1 MAQVGEIV
9 YQVQMDV
16 AQLLTSQRQLDQRLR
31 NIEGRFN
38 RTTTAVNGTERSM
51 ASLSRVAASLTAYL
65 SASAV
70 ASYAEAWTVLN
81 NKLSNSVRASESLV
95 EVTER
100 VFNISQDT
108 RSSLDATATLYA
120 RLERGTRQY
129 NTSAEDLAKLTTII
143 NQGFIVSGA
152 TAQEAE
158 NAIIQ
163 LSQGIASGVLRGEEF
178 NSVSEQG
185 SRLMVALAD
194 SMGVSIGQL
203 RAMAAEGKLT
213 TDVVVNGLLSQG
225 AAIGEEFSKTTQ
237 TMSQALQ
244 EAGNNITKFF
254 GNSSTVQSFIGGF
267 NDSVVMVSE
276 NLDYLTNILVIAAGV
291 IGSRYAGALALAG
304 AAQVKKA
311 RDTMASA
318 SASRQA
324 AVAERDAAAVLVRKT
339 VADRDAAMSALNLA
353 RAEYQ
358 VARGSAAEATALANV
373 TRLKTAYSNAAII
386 AAQANNTLSASQAR
400 VAATGLTMANALK
413 AMNWLLAPIGGPA
426 GAAMLAGAAVYYF
439 FQKTEEAR
447 QEASKF
453 ADELEGLTEKMQS
466 MNRVQLEGMIAKATQ
481 HMSTQKD
488 EIKELGS
495 EIDSLNERYKKA
507 GERNY
512 SLAGAESDRA
522 KILNEIK
529 IKQAELDTKTTEYS
543 RTLNS
548 TGLMQA
554 KLNGELLQGADLL
567 KAQSG
572 SVLPNASAAL
582 KAYGLNLEDATRAK
596 QRFNA
601 TSLTVERSQDG
612 DKLLENLR
620 KQNELLAITDDRQ
633 RAIATAKQKAEEAGV
648 KADSTQMQQ
657 IENEAARSYDLADA
671 KKETVRTS
679 KAAASAAAKEA
690 TEAEK
695 LKQKITDLANATK
708 VAELETKGLSR
719 EAAILEAVQ
728 KLGAK
733 ANAAQIAEITE
744 LSGKEYDLTQKI
756 KDRKDAFEQNPRVK
770 ADQDMKLAQEQLE
783 RQLKGKL
790 VTEEQYQQRRAAI
803 HAEYSRKISEETS
816 NGQVNIVAENRAK
829 IDPIQALANEN
840 AQKLALMESYYQAE
854 QALLKQSQQDGQI
867 SHDQYIAAKQ
877 ATDAQYLALKTA
889 QDKQYQEQQLA
900 AQWELLSQQGLGYEM
915 LTSAIDS
922 FAGNASN
929 VLTGLMT
936 GTMSAADAM
945 RSLGNTI
952 LNSVVNAIVQ
962 VGVDML
968 KNFILG
974 ETLGK
979 AAMTANV
986 ASAVT
991 GGLAAASAWTPA
1003 AIAAS
1008 IATGGVAS
1016 ATGLKAYTGAQLAG
1030 KGLAI
1035 AGARKNGGDVRG
1047 GAAYEVGEDNLPE
1060 LMQIGNKLIAIPGN
1074 DGRVFSYDDVTGAA
1088 VIPKTSSGSQYLTAG
1103 DGGKTMQSKDNNG
1116 GQQLPPIINVY
1127 QQVSGARA
1135 DVSHSKGLNEQDVI
1149 SIVFR
1154 SIAEGGMVRDAITT
1168 YTSANSKPNGGF

>member
-1 MAQVGEIV
+1 MANVGEIV

-31 NIEGRFN
+31 NMEGGFN

-51 ASLSRVAASLTAYL
+51 SSLSRVAASLTAYL

-267 NDSVVMVSE
+267 NDSVVVVSE
-276 NLDYLTNILVIAAGV
+276 NLDSLTNILVIAAGV

-311 RDTMASA
+311 RDTMAGA
-318 SASRQA
+318 AASRQA

-426 GAAMLAGAAVYYF
+426 GAAMLAGAAIYYF

-453 ADELEGLTEKMQS
+453 ADELEGLTEKMQG

-679 KAAASAAAKEA
+679 KEAASAAAKEA

-728 KLGAK
+728 KLGSK

-744 LSGKEYDLTQKI
+744 LAGKEYDLTQKI
-756 KDRKDAFEQNPRVK
+756 KDRKEAFEQNPQAK
-770 ADQDMKLAQEQLE
+770 ADQDVKLAGEQLE
-783 RQLKGKL
+783 RQLKGNL
-790 VTEEQYQQRRAAI
+790 ITEEQYQKRSIELKAEHARKTAEINAKSAVTPVQEMAA
-803 HAEYSRKISEETS
+803 
-816 NGQVNIVAENRAK
+816 QV
-829 IDPIQALANEN
+829 DPVQALANEH
-840 AQKLALMESYYQAE
+840 AQKLALIKGYMNQRVITE
-854 QALLKQSQQDGQI
+854 QQG
-867 SHDQYIAAKQ
+867 
-877 ATDAQYLALKTA
+877 LALMNAANKEY
-889 QDKQYQEQQLA
+889 DEQRTA
-900 AQWELLSQQGLGYEM
+900 AQWQLLSQQSLGYDM
-915 LTSAIDS
+915 LTSAVDS
-922 FAGNASN
+922 LSGNASN
-929 VLTGLMT
+929 AITGLIT
-936 GTMSAADAM
+936 QTMSWSDAA
-945 RSLGNTI
+945 RSLGNTM
-952 LNSVVNAIVQ
+952 LNSVVNSIVQ
-962 VGVDML
+962 VGVEMA

-974 ETLGK
+974 QTLGVATQ
-979 AAMTANV
+979 AANATAAV
-986 ASAVT
+986 A
-991 GGLAAASAWTPA
+991 GGAAALAAWTPA

-1008 IATGGVAS
+1008 IATMGAAS
-1016 ATGLKAYTGAQLAG
+1016 ASGLGAYTAAQATGAATSIGMKALT
-1030 KGLAI
+1030 I
-1035 AGARKNGGDVRG
+1035 AGARKDGGPVSAGEMYR
-1047 GAAYEVGEDNLPE
+1047 VGEGGKPE
-1060 LMQIGNKLIAIPGN
+1060 IFKASNGNQYMIPGDNGKVISNRDIGGGQVPVTVNIN
-1074 DGRVFSYDDVTGAA
+1074 DY
-1088 VIPKTSSGSQYLTAG
+1088 SSGGNRIDAQARQDS
-1103 DGGKTMQSKDNNG
+1103 NG
-1116 GQQLPPIINVY
+1116 MTIDVFI
-1127 QQVSGARA
+1127 A
-1135 DVSHSKGLNEQDVI
+1135 DMENKGPMHS
-1149 SIVFR
+1149 
-1154 SIAEGGMVRDAITT
+1154 AITRNT
-1168 YTSANSKPNGGF
+1168 TASARVR

>member
-31 NIEGRFN
+31 NMEGGFN

-400 VAATGLTMANALK
+400 VSATGLTMANALK

-548 TGLMQA
+548 SGLMQA

-596 QRFNA
+596 RKFNA

-620 KQNELLAITDDRQ
+620 KQNDLLAITDDRQ
-633 RAIATAKQKAEEAGV
+633 RAIATARQKAEEAGV

-657 IENEAARSYDLADA
+657 IEDEAARNYDLAYA

-728 KLGAK
+728 KLGSK
-733 ANAAQIAEITE
+733 ANAVQIAEITE
-744 LSGKEYDLTQKI
+744 LAGKEYDLTQKI
-756 KDRKDAFEQNPRVK
+756 KDRKDAFEQNPRAK

-783 RQLKGKL
+783 RQLKGNL
-790 VTEEQYQQRRAAI
+790 ITEEQYQKRSIELKAEHARKTAEINAKSAVTPVQEMAA
-803 HAEYSRKISEETS
+803 
-816 NGQVNIVAENRAK
+816 QV
-829 IDPIQALANEN
+829 DPVQALANEH
-840 AQKLALMESYYQAE
+840 AQKLALIKDFENQKVITA
-854 QALLKQSQQDGQI
+854 QQS
-867 SHDQYIAAKQ
+867 
-877 ATDAQYLALKTA
+877 LALMNAANTE
-889 QDKQYQEQQLA
+889 YEQSRFDAMWSL
-900 AQWELLSQQGLGYEM
+900 WKSQNNLNGLMGG
-915 LTSAIDS
+915 AIDS
-922 FAGNASN
+922 LSSGTATAVSAMLSGTQSAG
-929 VLTGLMT
+929 
-936 GTMSAADAM
+936 DAM
-945 RSLGNTI
+945 RNLANTALNTMIQQLMQMAIQALITRTI
-952 LNSVVNAIVQ
+952 LGSFMGGLGAIPNLSAVANSVTALSGI
-962 VGVDML
+962 
-968 KNFILG
+968 
-974 ETLGK
+974 T
-979 AAMTANV
+979 AANNV
-986 ASAVT
+986 FSQ
-991 GGLAAASAWTPA
+991 S
-1003 AIAAS
+1003 S
-1008 IATGGVAS
+1008 
-1016 ATGLKAYTGAQLAG
+1016 K
-1030 KGLAI
+1030 I
-1035 AGARKNGGDVRG
+1035 AGARKDGGPVSAGEMYRVGEGGKPEIFKASNGNQYMIPGDNGKVISNRDIGGGQVPVTVNINDYSSGGSRIDAQARQDSNGMTIDVFIADMDNKGPMHSAITRNTTASARVRG
-1047 GAAYEVGEDNLPE
+1047 
-1060 LMQIGNKLIAIPGN
+1060 
-1074 DGRVFSYDDVTGAA
+1074 
-1088 VIPKTSSGSQYLTAG
+1088 
-1103 DGGKTMQSKDNNG
+1103 
-1116 GQQLPPIINVY
+1116 
-1127 QQVSGARA
+1127 
-1135 DVSHSKGLNEQDVI
+1135 
-1149 SIVFR
+1149 
-1154 SIAEGGMVRDAITT
+1154 
-1168 YTSANSKPNGGF
+1168 

>member
-31 NIEGRFN
+31 NMEGGFN

-728 KLGAK
+728 KLGSK

-744 LSGKEYDLTQKI
+744 LAGKEYDLTQKI

-783 RQLKGKL
+783 RQLKGNL

-900 AQWELLSQQGLGYEM
+900 AQWELLSQQSLGYDM
-915 LTSAIDS
+915 LTSAVDS
-922 FAGNASN
+922 LSGNASN
-929 VLTGLMT
+929 AITGLIT
-936 GTMSAADAM
+936 QTMSWSDAA
-945 RSLGNTI
+945 RSLGNTM
-952 LNSVVNAIVQ
+952 LNSVVNSIVQ
-962 VGVDML
+962 VGVEMA

-974 ETLGK
+974 QTLGVATQ
-979 AAMTANV
+979 AAN
-986 ASAVT
+986 ASAAVA
-991 GGLAAASAWTPA
+991 GGAAALAAWTPA

-1008 IATGGVAS
+1008 IATMGAAS
-1016 ATGLKAYTGAQLAG
+1016 ASGLGAYTAAQATGAATSIGMKALT
-1030 KGLAI
+1030 I
-1035 AGARKNGGDVRG
+1035 AGARKDGGPVSAGDMYR
-1047 GAAYEVGEDNLPE
+1047 VGEGGKPE
-1060 LMQIGNKLIAIPGN
+1060 IFKASNGNQYMIPGDNGKVISNRDIGGGQVPVTVNIN
-1074 DGRVFSYDDVTGAA
+1074 DY
-1088 VIPKTSSGSQYLTAG
+1088 SSGGSRIDAQARQDSNGMTIDVFIA
-1103 DGGKTMQSKDNNG
+1103 DMDNKG
-1116 GQQLPPIINVY
+1116 PM
-1127 QQVSGARA
+1127 
-1135 DVSHSKGLNEQDVI
+1135 HS
-1149 SIVFR
+1149 
-1154 SIAEGGMVRDAITT
+1154 AITRNT
-1168 YTSANSKPNGGF
+1168 TASARVR

>member
-31 NIEGRFN
+31 NMEGGFN

-81 NKLSNSVRASESLV
+81 NKLSNSVRTSESLV

-439 FQKTEEAR
+439 FQKAEEAKR
-447 QEASKF
+447 SAHEF
-453 ADELEGLTEKMQS
+453 A
-466 MNRVQLEGMIAKATQ
+466 
-481 HMSTQKD
+481 
-488 EIKELGS
+488 
-495 EIDSLNERYKKA
+495 DSLNELRSSMDKMSRA
-507 GERNY
+507 E
-512 SLAGAESDRA
+512 LAGKIADAKDKVDALTDAQREAEEEVKNLKTSYKAYSDGVWHFGSTQEKLETISRKLA
-522 KILNEIK
+522 K
-529 IKQAELDTKTTEYS
+529 AEENLERVQNDRSKTINFIS
-543 RTLNS
+543 AA
-548 TGLMQA
+548 QA
-554 KLNGELLQGADLL
+554 KLNGELLQGEELL
-567 KAQSG
+567 KREASTL
-572 SVLPNASAAL
+572 LPNAAAAL
-582 KAYGLNLEDATRAK
+582 RAYGLDLDGATK
-596 QRFNA
+596 
-601 TSLTVERSQDG
+601 
-612 DKLLENLR
+612 
-620 KQNELLAITDDRQ
+620 
-633 RAIATAKQKAEEAGV
+633 AKQKFNSASLKVEWSDAGADLKKTLEREIEMAGAKDDVVRRQLQV
-648 KADSTQMQQ
+648 KYYVEDKGISEQ
-657 IENEAARSYDLADA
+657 
-671 KKETVRTS
+671 
-679 KAAASAAAKEA
+679 
-690 TEAEK
+690 EAEK
-695 LKQKITDLANATK
+695 LDELAVKAGEASEAQRKNKNDSKDSSKAANTARDALKGQSDALARLNTGYREGSLEMAKYEAVKALGDKASPTQIAQAEKLAAEKFAIEQRSADQKAALDANVLTKAKQTRDDDLA
-708 VAELETKGLSR
+708 
-719 EAAILEAVQ
+719 
-728 KLGAK
+728 
-733 ANAAQIAEITE
+733 
-744 LSGKEYDLTQKI
+744 
-756 KDRKDAFEQNPRVK
+756 
-770 ADQDMKLAQEQLE
+770 QLE
-783 RQLKGKL
+783 RQLKTGD
-790 VTEEQYQQRRAAI
+790 VTFEQSQKRRAEI
-803 HAEYSRKISEETS
+803 NAEYAKKAAEENAKSSVTPVQEMAA
-816 NGQVNIVAENRAK
+816 QV
-829 IDPIQALANEN
+829 DPVQALANEH
-840 AQKLALMESYYQAE
+840 AQKLALIKDFENQKVITA
-854 QALLKQSQQDGQI
+854 QQS
-867 SHDQYIAAKQ
+867 
-877 ATDAQYLALKTA
+877 LALMNAANTE
-889 QDKQYQEQQLA
+889 YEQSRFDAMWSL
-900 AQWELLSQQGLGYEM
+900 WKSQNNLNGLMGG
-915 LTSAIDS
+915 AIDS
-922 FAGNASN
+922 LSSGTATAVSAMLSGTQSAG
-929 VLTGLMT
+929 
-936 GTMSAADAM
+936 DAM
-945 RSLGNTI
+945 RNLANTALNTMIQQLMQMAIQALITRTI
-952 LNSVVNAIVQ
+952 LGSFMGGLGAIPNLSAVANSVTALSGI
-962 VGVDML
+962 
-968 KNFILG
+968 
-974 ETLGK
+974 T
-979 AAMTANV
+979 AANNV
-986 ASAVT
+986 FSQ
-991 GGLAAASAWTPA
+991 S
-1003 AIAAS
+1003 S
-1008 IATGGVAS
+1008 
-1016 ATGLKAYTGAQLAG
+1016 K
-1030 KGLAI
+1030 I
-1035 AGARKNGGDVRG
+1035 AGARKDGGPVSAGEMYR
-1047 GAAYEVGEDNLPE
+1047 VGEGGKPE
-1060 LMQIGNKLIAIPGN
+1060 IFKASNGNQYMIPGDNGKVISNRDIGGGQVPVTVNIN
-1074 DGRVFSYDDVTGAA
+1074 DY
-1088 VIPKTSSGSQYLTAG
+1088 SSGGNRIDAQAR
-1103 DGGKTMQSKDNNG
+1103 QDNNG
-1116 GQQLPPIINVY
+1116 MTIDVFI
-1127 QQVSGARA
+1127 A
-1135 DVSHSKGLNEQDVI
+1135 DMDNKGPMHS
-1149 SIVFR
+1149 
-1154 SIAEGGMVRDAITT
+1154 AITRNT
-1168 YTSANSKPNGGF
+1168 TASARVRG

>member
-1 MAQVGEIV
+1 MANVGEIV

-31 NIEGRFN
+31 NMEGGFN

-51 ASLSRVAASLTAYL
+51 SSLSRVAASLTAYL
-65 SASAV
+65 STSAV

-213 TDVVVNGLLSQG
+213 TDVVVSGLLSQG

-254 GNSSTVQSFIGGF
+254 GNSSTVQSFISVF

-276 NLDYLTNILVIAAGV
+276 NLDSLTNILVIAAGV

-311 RDTMASA
+311 RDTMAGA
-318 SASRQA
+318 AASRLA

-728 KLGAK
+728 KLGSK
-733 ANAAQIAEITE
+733 ANSAQIDEVTA
-744 LSGKEYDLTQKI
+744 LAGKEYDLTQKI
-756 KDRKDAFEQNPRVK
+756 KDRKEAFEQNPQAK
-770 ADQDMKLAQEQLE
+770 ADQDMKLASEQLE
-783 RQLKGKL
+783 RQLKGNL
-790 VTEEQYQQRRAAI
+790 ITEEQYQKRSIELKAEHARKTAEINAKSAVTPVQEMAA
-803 HAEYSRKISEETS
+803 
-816 NGQVNIVAENRAK
+816 QV
-829 IDPIQALANEN
+829 DPVQALANEH
-840 AQKLALMESYYQAE
+840 AQKLALIKDYMNQRVITE
-854 QALLKQSQQDGQI
+854 QQG
-867 SHDQYIAAKQ
+867 
-877 ATDAQYLALKTA
+877 LALMNAANKEY
-889 QDKQYQEQQLA
+889 DEQRTA
-900 AQWELLSQQGLGYEM
+900 AQWQLLSQQSLGYDM
-915 LTSAIDS
+915 LTSAVDS
-922 FAGNASN
+922 LSGNASN
-929 VLTGLMT
+929 AITGLIT
-936 GTMSAADAM
+936 QTMSWSDAA
-945 RSLGNTI
+945 RSLGNTM
-952 LNSVVNAIVQ
+952 LNSVVNSIVQ
-962 VGVDML
+962 VGVEMA

-974 ETLGK
+974 QTLGVATQ
-979 AAMTANV
+979 AAN
-986 ASAVT
+986 ASAAVA
-991 GGLAAASAWTPA
+991 GGAAALAAWTPA

-1008 IATGGVAS
+1008 IATMGAAS
-1016 ATGLKAYTGAQLAG
+1016 ASGLGAYTAAQTTGAATSIGMKALT
-1030 KGLAI
+1030 I
-1035 AGARKNGGDVRG
+1035 AGARKDGGPVSAGEMYR
-1047 GAAYEVGEDNLPE
+1047 VGEGGKPEIFKASNGNQYMIPSDNGKVISNRD
-1060 LMQIGNKLIAIPGN
+1060 IGGGQVPVTVNIN
-1074 DGRVFSYDDVTGAA
+1074 DY
-1088 VIPKTSSGSQYLTAG
+1088 SSGGSRIDAQARQDSNGMTIDVFIA
-1103 DGGKTMQSKDNNG
+1103 DMDNKG
-1116 GQQLPPIINVY
+1116 PM
-1127 QQVSGARA
+1127 
-1135 DVSHSKGLNEQDVI
+1135 HS
-1149 SIVFR
+1149 
-1154 SIAEGGMVRDAITT
+1154 AITRNT
-1168 YTSANSKPNGGF
+1168 TASARVR

>member
-31 NIEGRFN
+31 NMEGGFN

-51 ASLSRVAASLTAYL
+51 SSLSRVAASLTAYL

-81 NKLSNSVRASESLV
+81 NKLVNSIKAGETLAVV
-95 EVTER
+95 NQR
-100 VFNISQDT
+100 VFDIAQNS
-108 RSSLDATATLYA
+108 RSSLDGIATLYS
-120 RLERGTRQY
+120 RLERAMR
-129 NTSAEDLAKLTTII
+129 SAGLSGQELGQITTTISKAMT
-143 NQGFIVSGA
+143 VSGA
-152 TAQEAE
+152 TAAE
-158 NAIIQ
+158 SEGALIQ
-163 LSQGIASGVLRGEEF
+163 LSQALASGVLRGQEF
-178 NSVSEQG
+178 NSMSEQAPA
-185 SRLMVALAD
+185 LMKGLAD
-194 SMGVSIGQL
+194 SLGVSIGEL
-203 RAMAAEGKLT
+203 RKMAGEGKLT
-213 TDVVVNGLLSQG
+213 TDVLLKAFREMG
-225 AAIGEEFSKTTQ
+225 PTIEREFANTTQ
-237 TMSQALQ
+237 TMSQSLQ
-244 EAGNNITKFF
+244 IASNNITKFF
-254 GNSSTVQSFIGGF
+254 GENTTVKTFTRIF
-267 NDSVVMVSE
+267 NDSVVTISE

-311 RDTMASA
+311 RDTMAGA
-318 SASRQA
+318 AASRQA
-324 AVAERDAAAVLVRKT
+324 AVAERDAATVLVRKT

-596 QRFNA
+596 RKFNA

-620 KQNELLAITDDRQ
+620 KQNDLLAITDDRQ
-633 RAIATAKQKAEEAGV
+633 RAIATARQKAEEAGV

-657 IENEAARSYDLADA
+657 IEDEAARNYDLAYA

-728 KLGAK
+728 KLGSK

-744 LSGKEYDLTQKI
+744 LAGKEYDLTQKI
-756 KDRKDAFEQNPRVK
+756 KDRKEAFEQNPRSK
-770 ADQDMKLAQEQLE
+770 ANQDMKLASEQLE

-854 QALLKQSQQDGQI
+854 QALLKKSQQDGQI
-867 SHDQYIAAKQ
+867 SHEQYVAAKQ

-922 FAGNASN
+922 FGGNASN

-991 GGLAAASAWTPA
+991 GGLAAAAAWTPA

-1035 AGARKNGGDVRG
+1035 AGARKDGGPVSAGEMYRVGEGGKPEIFKASNGNQYMIPGDNGKVISNRDIGGGQVPVTVNINDYSSGGNRIDAQARQDSNGITIDAFITDMDNKGPMHSAITRNTTASARVRG
-1047 GAAYEVGEDNLPE
+1047 
-1060 LMQIGNKLIAIPGN
+1060 
-1074 DGRVFSYDDVTGAA
+1074 
-1088 VIPKTSSGSQYLTAG
+1088 
-1103 DGGKTMQSKDNNG
+1103 
-1116 GQQLPPIINVY
+1116 
-1127 QQVSGARA
+1127 
-1135 DVSHSKGLNEQDVI
+1135 
-1149 SIVFR
+1149 
-1154 SIAEGGMVRDAITT
+1154 
-1168 YTSANSKPNGGF
+1168 

>member
-31 NIEGRFN
+31 NMEGGFN

-51 ASLSRVAASLTAYL
+51 SSLSRVAASLTAYL

-267 NDSVVMVSE
+267 NDSVVVVSE
-276 NLDYLTNILVIAAGV
+276 NLDSLTNILVIAAGV

-413 AMNWLLAPIGGPA
+413 SMNWLLAPIGGPA

-453 ADELEGLTEKMQS
+453 ADELEGLTEKMQG

-728 KLGAK
+728 KLGSK

-744 LSGKEYDLTQKI
+744 LAGKEYDLTQKI

-783 RQLKGKL
+783 RQLKGDL
-790 VTEEQYQQRRAAI
+790 ITEEQYQKRSIELKAEHARKTAEINAKSTVSPVQEMAA
-803 HAEYSRKISEETS
+803 
-816 NGQVNIVAENRAK
+816 QV
-829 IDPIQALANEN
+829 DPVQALANEH
-840 AQKLALMESYYQAE
+840 AQKLALIKDFENQ
-854 QALLKQSQQDGQI
+854 KVI
-867 SHDQYIAAKQ
+867 
-877 ATDAQYLALKTA
+877 TA
-889 QDKQYQEQQLA
+889 QQSLELMNAANTEYEDARLN
-900 AQWELLSQQGLGYEM
+900 AQWEIWRNQSQANQFLADGLDALGQR
-915 LTSAIDS
+915 S
-922 FAGNASN
+922 SN
-929 VLTGLMT
+929 VLTGLVT
-936 GTMSAADAM
+936 GTQNLNDAF
-945 RSLGNTI
+945 R
-952 LNSVVNAIVQ
+952 
-962 VGVDML
+962 
-968 KNFILG
+968 
-974 ETLGK
+974 
-979 AAMTANV
+979 NV
-986 ASAVT
+986 ASTIIDEAVGALVQMGMQQIKNMVTENAMRKASSAQAIADATVT
-991 GGLAAASAWTPA
+991 GSAINSAMAPAAATT
-1003 AIAAS
+1003 S
-1008 IATGGVAS
+1008 IATMGS
-1016 ATGLKAYTGAQLAG
+1016 AATWGMMAMSSAIPAMI
-1030 KGLAI
+1030 AI
-1035 AGARKNGGDVRG
+1035 AGARYNGGPVDANKMYR
-1047 GAAYEVGEDNLPE
+1047 VGENGQPE
-1060 LMQIGNKLIAIPGN
+1060 IFKASNGHQYMIPGDSGKVISN
-1074 DGRVFSYDDVTGAA
+1074 RQMGGGGGISMGDMHFNFQVQAPNGITQKEATMITGMVKGTVYDILMTE
-1088 VIPKTSSGSQYLTAG
+1088 IR
-1103 DGGKTMQSKDNNG
+1103 
-1116 GQQLPPIINVY
+1116 
-1127 QQVSGARA
+1127 SGAIQGNQR
-1135 DVSHSKGLNEQDVI
+1135 
-1149 SIVFR
+1149 
-1154 SIAEGGMVRDAITT
+1154 
-1168 YTSANSKPNGGF
+1168 Y

>member
-1 MAQVGEIV
+1 MNQ
-9 YQVQMDV
+9 
-16 AQLLTSQRQLDQRLR
+16 
-31 NIEGRFN
+31 
-38 RTTTAVNGTERSM
+38 
-51 ASLSRVAASLTAYL
+51 
-65 SASAV
+65 
-70 ASYAEAWTVLN
+70 
-81 NKLSNSVRASESLV
+81 
-95 EVTER
+95 R
-100 VFNISQDT
+100 VFDIAQNS
-108 RSSLDATATLYA
+108 RSSLDGIATLYS
-120 RLERGTRQY
+120 RLERAMR
-129 NTSAEDLAKLTTII
+129 SAGLSGQELGQITTTISKAMT
-143 NQGFIVSGA
+143 VSGA
-152 TAQEAE
+152 TAAE
-158 NAIIQ
+158 SEGALIQ
-163 LSQGIASGVLRGEEF
+163 LSQALASGVLRGQEF
-178 NSVSEQG
+178 NSMSEQAPA
-185 SRLMVALAD
+185 LMKGLTD
-194 SMGVSIGQL
+194 SIGVSIGEL
-203 RAMAAEGKLT
+203 RKMAGEGKLT
-213 TDVVVNGLLSQG
+213 TDVLLKAFREMG
-225 AAIGEEFSKTTQ
+225 PTIEREFANTTQ
-237 TMSQALQ
+237 TMSQSLQ
-244 EAGNNITKFF
+244 IASNNITKFF
-254 GNSSTVQSFIGGF
+254 GESSAVKSFTSIFNSS
-267 NDSVVMVSE
+267 VVTASE
-276 NLDYLTNILVIAAGV
+276 SLNSLTNILIIAAGV
-291 IGSRYAGALALAG
+291 MGSRYAGALALAG
-304 AAQVKKA
+304 AAQIKKA
-311 RDTMASA
+311 RDTMAGA
-318 SASRQA
+318 AASRQA

-413 AMNWLLAPIGGPA
+413 SMNWLLAPIGGPA

-657 IENEAARSYDLADA
+657 IEDEAARNYDLAYA

-728 KLGAK
+728 KLGSK
-733 ANAAQIAEITE
+733 ANSAQIAEVTA
-744 LSGKEYDLTQKI
+744 LAGKEYDLTQKI
-756 KDRKDAFEQNPRVK
+756 KDRKEAFEQNPQAK

-783 RQLKGKL
+783 RQLKGDL
-790 VTEEQYQQRRAAI
+790 ITEEQYQKRSIELKAEHARKTAEINAKSTVSPVQEMAA
-803 HAEYSRKISEETS
+803 
-816 NGQVNIVAENRAK
+816 QV
-829 IDPIQALANEN
+829 DPVQALANEH
-840 AQKLALMESYYQAE
+840 AQKLALIKDFENQ
-854 QALLKQSQQDGQI
+854 KVI
-867 SHDQYIAAKQ
+867 
-877 ATDAQYLALKTA
+877 TA
-889 QDKQYQEQQLA
+889 QQSLELMNAANTEYEDARLN
-900 AQWELLSQQGLGYEM
+900 AQWEIWRNQSQANQFLADGLDALGQR
-915 LTSAIDS
+915 S
-922 FAGNASN
+922 SN
-929 VLTGLMT
+929 VLTGLVT
-936 GTMSAADAM
+936 GTQNLNDAF
-945 RSLGNTI
+945 R
-952 LNSVVNAIVQ
+952 
-962 VGVDML
+962 
-968 KNFILG
+968 
-974 ETLGK
+974 
-979 AAMTANV
+979 NV
-986 ASAVT
+986 ASTIIDEAVGALVQMGMQQIKNMVTENAMRKASSAQAIADATVT
-991 GGLAAASAWTPA
+991 GSAINSAMAPAAATT
-1003 AIAAS
+1003 S
-1008 IATGGVAS
+1008 IATMGS
-1016 ATGLKAYTGAQLAG
+1016 AATWGMMAMSSAIPAMI
-1030 KGLAI
+1030 AI
-1035 AGARKNGGDVRG
+1035 AGARYNGGPVDANKMYR
-1047 GAAYEVGEDNLPE
+1047 VGENGQPE
-1060 LMQIGNKLIAIPGN
+1060 IFKASNGHQYMIPGDSGKVISN
-1074 DGRVFSYDDVTGAA
+1074 RQMGGGGGISMGDMHFNFQVQAPNGITQKEVTMITGMVKGTVYDILMTE
-1088 VIPKTSSGSQYLTAG
+1088 IR
-1103 DGGKTMQSKDNNG
+1103 
-1116 GQQLPPIINVY
+1116 
-1127 QQVSGARA
+1127 SGAIQGNQR
-1135 DVSHSKGLNEQDVI
+1135 
-1149 SIVFR
+1149 
-1154 SIAEGGMVRDAITT
+1154 
-1168 YTSANSKPNGGF
+1168 Y

>member
-1 MAQVGEIV
+1 MANVGEIV

-31 NIEGRFN
+31 NMEGGFN

-51 ASLSRVAASLTAYL
+51 SSLSRVAASLTAYL

-70 ASYAEAWTVLN
+70 ANYAEAWTVLN

-728 KLGAK
+728 KLGSK
-733 ANAAQIAEITE
+733 ANAAQIAEVTE
-744 LSGKEYDLTQKI
+744 LAGKEYDLTQKI
-756 KDRKDAFEQNPRVK
+756 KDRKEAFEQNPQAK
-770 ADQDMKLAQEQLE
+770 ADQDMKLAGEQLE
-783 RQLKGKL
+783 RQLKGNL
-790 VTEEQYQQRRAAI
+790 ITEEQYQKRSIELKAEHARKTAEINAKSAVSPVQEMAA
-803 HAEYSRKISEETS
+803 
-816 NGQVNIVAENRAK
+816 QV
-829 IDPIQALANEN
+829 DPVQALANEH
-840 AQKLALMESYYQAE
+840 AQKLALIKDYMNQRVITE
-854 QALLKQSQQDGQI
+854 QQG
-867 SHDQYIAAKQ
+867 
-877 ATDAQYLALKTA
+877 LALMNAANKEY
-889 QDKQYQEQQLA
+889 DEQRTA
-900 AQWELLSQQGLGYEM
+900 AQWQLLSQQSLGYDM
-915 LTSAIDS
+915 LTSAVDS
-922 FAGNASN
+922 LSGNASN
-929 VLTGLMT
+929 AITGLIT
-936 GTMSAADAM
+936 QTMSWSDAA
-945 RSLGNTI
+945 RSLGNTM
-952 LNSVVNAIVQ
+952 LNSVVNSIVQ
-962 VGVDML
+962 VGVEMA

-974 ETLGK
+974 QTLGVATQ
-979 AAMTANV
+979 AAN
-986 ASAVT
+986 ASAAVA
-991 GGLAAASAWTPA
+991 GGAAALAAWTPA

-1008 IATGGVAS
+1008 IATMGAAS
-1016 ATGLKAYTGAQLAG
+1016 ASGLGAYTAAQATGAATSIGMKALT
-1030 KGLAI
+1030 I
-1035 AGARKNGGDVRG
+1035 AGARKDGGPVSAGEMYR
-1047 GAAYEVGEDNLPE
+1047 VGEGGKPE
-1060 LMQIGNKLIAIPGN
+1060 IFKASNGNQYMIPGDNGKVISNRDIGGGQVPVTVNIN
-1074 DGRVFSYDDVTGAA
+1074 DY
-1088 VIPKTSSGSQYLTAG
+1088 SSGGSRIDAQARQDSNGMTIDVFIA
-1103 DGGKTMQSKDNNG
+1103 DMDNKG
-1116 GQQLPPIINVY
+1116 PM
-1127 QQVSGARA
+1127 
-1135 DVSHSKGLNEQDVI
+1135 HS
-1149 SIVFR
+1149 
-1154 SIAEGGMVRDAITT
+1154 AITRNT
-1168 YTSANSKPNGGF
+1168 TASARVR

>member
-1 MAQVGEIV
+1 M
-9 YQVQMDV
+9 
-16 AQLLTSQRQLDQRLR
+16 
-31 NIEGRFN
+31 
-38 RTTTAVNGTERSM
+38 
-51 ASLSRVAASLTAYL
+51 
-65 SASAV
+65 
-70 ASYAEAWTVLN
+70 
-81 NKLSNSVRASESLV
+81 
-95 EVTER
+95 
-100 VFNISQDT
+100 
-108 RSSLDATATLYA
+108 YA

-728 KLGAK
+728 KLGSK

-744 LSGKEYDLTQKI
+744 LAGKEYDLTQKI

-854 QALLKQSQQDGQI
+854 QALLKKSQQDGQI

-877 ATDAQYLALKTA
+877 ATDAQYMALKTA
-889 QDKQYQEQQLA
+889 QDKQYQEQQIA
-900 AQWELLSQQGLGYEM
+900 AQWQLLSQQSIGYDM
-915 LTSAIDS
+915 LTSAVDS
-922 FAGNASN
+922 LSGNASN
-929 VLTGLMT
+929 AITGLIT
-936 GTMSAADAM
+936 QTMSWGDAA
-945 RSLGNTI
+945 RSLGNTM
-952 LNSVVNAIVQ
+952 LNSVVNSIVQ
-962 VGVDML
+962 VGVEMA

-974 ETLGK
+974 QTLGV
-979 AAMTANV
+979 AAQAAN
-986 ASAVT
+986 ASAAVA
-991 GGLAAASAWTPA
+991 GGAAALAAWTPA

-1008 IATGGVAS
+1008 IATMGAAS
-1016 ATGLKAYTGAQLAG
+1016 ASGLGAYTAAQATGAATSIGMKALT
-1030 KGLAI
+1030 I
-1035 AGARKNGGDVRG
+1035 AGARKDGGPVSAGEMYR
-1047 GAAYEVGEDNLPE
+1047 VGEGGKPE
-1060 LMQIGNKLIAIPGN
+1060 IFKASNGNQYMIPGDNGKVISNRDIGGGQVPVTVNIN
-1074 DGRVFSYDDVTGAA
+1074 DY
-1088 VIPKTSSGSQYLTAG
+1088 SSGGSRIDAQARQDSNGMTIDVFIA
-1103 DGGKTMQSKDNNG
+1103 DMDNKG
-1116 GQQLPPIINVY
+1116 PM
-1127 QQVSGARA
+1127 
-1135 DVSHSKGLNEQDVI
+1135 HS
-1149 SIVFR
+1149 
-1154 SIAEGGMVRDAITT
+1154 AITRNT
-1168 YTSANSKPNGGF
+1168 TASARVR

>member
-31 NIEGRFN
+31 NMEGGFN
-38 RTTTAVNGTERSM
+38 RTTNAVNGTERSM

-65 SASAV
+65 SVSAV
-70 ASYAEAWTVLN
+70 TSYAEAWTVLN
-81 NKLSNSVRASESLV
+81 NKLVNSIKAGETLAVV
-95 EVTER
+95 NQR
-100 VFNISQDT
+100 VFDIAQNS
-108 RSSLDATATLYA
+108 RSSLDGIATLYS
-120 RLERGTRQY
+120 RLERAMR
-129 NTSAEDLAKLTTII
+129 SAGLSGQELGQITTTISKAMT
-143 NQGFIVSGA
+143 VSGA
-152 TAQEAE
+152 TATESEGAL
-158 NAIIQ
+158 IQ
-163 LSQGIASGVLRGEEF
+163 LSQALASGVLRGQEF
-178 NSVSEQG
+178 NSMSEQAPA
-185 SRLMVALAD
+185 LMKGLAD
-194 SMGVSIGQL
+194 SLGVSIGEL
-203 RAMAAEGKLT
+203 RKMAGEGKLT
-213 TDVVVNGLLSQG
+213 TDVLLKAFREMG
-225 AAIGEEFSKTTQ
+225 PTIEREFANTTQ
-237 TMSQALQ
+237 TMSQSLQ
-244 EAGNNITKFF
+244 IASNNITKFF
-254 GNSSTVQSFIGGF
+254 GENTTVKTFTRIF
-267 NDSVVMVSE
+267 NDSVVTISE

-304 AAQVKKA
+304 AAQIKKA
-311 RDTMASA
+311 HNTISGMIAT
-318 SASRQA
+318 RQA
-324 AVAERDAAAVLVRKT
+324 AITDEKHLAVMARKATADRAAA
-339 VADRDAAMSALNLA
+339 MIALKLA
-353 RAEYQ
+353 QAEHQ

-373 TRLKTAYSNAAII
+373 TRLKTAYTNSAII
-386 AAQANNTLSASQAR
+386 AAQANNALSASQAR

-466 MNRVQLEGMIAKATQ
+466 MNRVQLEGMITKATQ

-695 LKQKITDLANATK
+695 LKQKITDLTNATK

-728 KLGAK
+728 KLGSK

-744 LSGKEYDLTQKI
+744 LAGKEYDLTQKI
-756 KDRKDAFEQNPRVK
+756 KDRKEAFEQNPQAK
-770 ADQDMKLAQEQLE
+770 AAQDMKLAGEQLE
-783 RQLKGKL
+783 RQLKGNL
-790 VTEEQYQQRRAAI
+790 ITEEQYQKRSIELKAEHARKTAEINAKSAVSPVQEMAA
-803 HAEYSRKISEETS
+803 
-816 NGQVNIVAENRAK
+816 QV
-829 IDPIQALANEN
+829 DPVQALANEH
-840 AQKLALMESYYQAE
+840 ARKLALIKDFENQKVITA
-854 QALLKQSQQDGQI
+854 QQS
-867 SHDQYIAAKQ
+867 
-877 ATDAQYLALKTA
+877 LALMNAANTE
-889 QDKQYQEQQLA
+889 YEQSRFDAMWSL
-900 AQWELLSQQGLGYEM
+900 WKSQNNLNGLMGG
-915 LTSAIDS
+915 AIDS
-922 FAGNASN
+922 LSSGTATAVSAMLSGTQSAG
-929 VLTGLMT
+929 
-936 GTMSAADAM
+936 DAM
-945 RSLGNTI
+945 RNLANTALNTMIQQLMQMAIQALITRTI
-952 LNSVVNAIVQ
+952 LGSFMGGLGAIPNLSAVANSVTALSGI
-962 VGVDML
+962 
-968 KNFILG
+968 
-974 ETLGK
+974 T
-979 AAMTANV
+979 AANNV
-986 ASAVT
+986 YSQ
-991 GGLAAASAWTPA
+991 S
-1003 AIAAS
+1003 S
-1008 IATGGVAS
+1008 
-1016 ATGLKAYTGAQLAG
+1016 K
-1030 KGLAI
+1030 I
-1035 AGARKNGGDVRG
+1035 AGARYAGGPVSDGSMYRFGEHGKPEILRSNDGKNYLLPGEGGRVIPNKDIGGGGVNFQVIVENHVSNATVQPRMEKGMNGEDVARIIITDLDNKGVIHSAITRNTTASARVRG
-1047 GAAYEVGEDNLPE
+1047 
-1060 LMQIGNKLIAIPGN
+1060 
-1074 DGRVFSYDDVTGAA
+1074 
-1088 VIPKTSSGSQYLTAG
+1088 
-1103 DGGKTMQSKDNNG
+1103 
-1116 GQQLPPIINVY
+1116 
-1127 QQVSGARA
+1127 
-1135 DVSHSKGLNEQDVI
+1135 
-1149 SIVFR
+1149 
-1154 SIAEGGMVRDAITT
+1154 
-1168 YTSANSKPNGGF
+1168 

>member
-1 MAQVGEIV
+1 MANVGEIV

-31 NIEGRFN
+31 NMEGGFN

-51 ASLSRVAASLTAYL
+51 SSLSRVAASLTAYL

-254 GNSSTVQSFIGGF
+254 GNSSTVQSFISVF

-276 NLDYLTNILVIAAGV
+276 NLDSLTNILVIAAGV

-311 RDTMASA
+311 RDTMAGA
-318 SASRQA
+318 AASRQA

-358 VARGSAAEATALANV
+358 AARGSAAEATALANV

-728 KLGAK
+728 KLGSK

-744 LSGKEYDLTQKI
+744 LAGKEYDLTQKI
-756 KDRKDAFEQNPRVK
+756 KDRKEAFEQNPWSK
-770 ADQDMKLAQEQLE
+770 ANQDMKLASEQLE
-783 RQLKGKL
+783 RQLKGNL
-790 VTEEQYQQRRAAI
+790 VTEEQYQKRSIELKAEHARKTAEINAKSSVTPVQEMAA
-803 HAEYSRKISEETS
+803 
-816 NGQVNIVAENRAK
+816 QV
-829 IDPIQALANEN
+829 DPVQALANEH
-840 AQKLALMESYYQAE
+840 AQKLALIKDYMNQRVITE
-854 QALLKQSQQDGQI
+854 
-867 SHDQYIAAKQ
+867 
-877 ATDAQYLALKTA
+877 
-889 QDKQYQEQQLA
+889 
-900 AQWELLSQQGLGYEM
+900 QQGLALMNAANTEYEQSRFDAM
-915 LTSAIDS
+915 WSLWKSQNNLNGLMGGAIDS
-922 FAGNASN
+922 LSSGTATAVSAMLSGTQSAG
-929 VLTGLMT
+929 
-936 GTMSAADAM
+936 DAM
-945 RSLGNTI
+945 RNLANTALNTMIQQLMQMAIQALITRTI
-952 LNSVVNAIVQ
+952 LGSFMGGLGAIPNLSAVANSVTALSGI
-962 VGVDML
+962 
-968 KNFILG
+968 
-974 ETLGK
+974 T
-979 AAMTANV
+979 AANNV
-986 ASAVT
+986 YSQ
-991 GGLAAASAWTPA
+991 S
-1003 AIAAS
+1003 S
-1008 IATGGVAS
+1008 
-1016 ATGLKAYTGAQLAG
+1016 K
-1030 KGLAI
+1030 I
-1035 AGARKNGGDVRG
+1035 AGARYAGGPVSAGEMYR
-1047 GAAYEVGEDNLPE
+1047 VGEGGKPE
-1060 LMQIGNKLIAIPGN
+1060 IFKASNGNQYMIPGDNGKVISNRDIGGGQVPVTVNIN
-1074 DGRVFSYDDVTGAA
+1074 DY
-1088 VIPKTSSGSQYLTAG
+1088 SSGGNRIDTQARQDS
-1103 DGGKTMQSKDNNG
+1103 NG
-1116 GQQLPPIINVY
+1116 MTIDVFI
-1127 QQVSGARA
+1127 A
-1135 DVSHSKGLNEQDVI
+1135 DMDSKGPMH
-1149 SIVFR
+1149 S
-1154 SIAEGGMVRDAITT
+1154 AITRNT
-1168 YTSANSKPNGGF
+1168 TASARVR